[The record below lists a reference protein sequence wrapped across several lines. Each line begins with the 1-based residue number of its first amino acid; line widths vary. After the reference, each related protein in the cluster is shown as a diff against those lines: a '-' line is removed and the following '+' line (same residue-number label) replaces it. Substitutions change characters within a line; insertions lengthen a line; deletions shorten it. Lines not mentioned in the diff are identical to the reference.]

1 MDLFLRNHPA
11 DPPKRLSKEGF
22 INLLW
27 RASIDGWKA
36 AKLCADKPAMDLEV
50 VFRGY
55 LPPSEVPGE
64 DAGNLNQGLLRHQ
77 GSLSASDR
85 RNLGTAFLAELDGLI
100 QVSGQGAFAV
110 AME

>member
-1 MDLFLRNHPA
+1 MDLFVRNQPA

-36 AKLCADKPAMDLEV
+36 AKLCADKPAMDLEE
-50 VFRGY
+50 VFRRY
-55 LPPSEVPGE
+55 LPPSEVSGE
-64 DAGNLNQGLLRHQ
+64 DAGSLNQGLRRHQ

-85 RNLGTAFLAELDGLI
+85 RNLGTAFLDDLDAVI
-100 QVSGQGAFAV
+100 QVSGQGAFTV
-110 AME
+110 ASE